1 MDGDKLEQLLRE
13 KIRTYQEQEES
24 LTQNIYRI
32 QGAVK
37 ALAIILKAI
46 EEEDIVSEFDK
57 SED

>member
-1 MDGDKLEQLLRE
+1 MMDGDKLEQLLRE

-46 EEEDIVSEFDK
+46 EEDIVSEFDK